1 MTKKVTISSDNISPK
16 QWSVLL
22 LELNIMK
29 ETWRP
34 FAKLEIQGNEF
45 KKVIKWG
52 TQGMMQKS
60 NHGGTIG
67 KIYDHVVSIIRW
79 NSGQETSGVYNTG
92 ECDGMSSICG
102 RSSPINFNIQRI
114 WPNRQSNRSRM
125 VS

>member
-1 MTKKVTISSDNISPK
+1 MTRKVTISSDNISPK

-52 TQGMMQKS
+52 TRR
-60 NHGGTIG
+60 
-67 KIYDHVVSIIRW
+67 YDAK
-79 NSGQETSGVYNTG
+79 E
-92 ECDGMSSICG
+92 
-102 RSSPINFNIQRI
+102 
-114 WPNRQSNRSRM
+114 
-125 VS
+125 

>member
-45 KKVIKWG
+45 KKVVKWG
-52 TQGMMQKS
+52 TRR
-60 NHGGTIG
+60 
-67 KIYDHVVSIIRW
+67 YDAK
-79 NSGQETSGVYNTG
+79 E
-92 ECDGMSSICG
+92 
-102 RSSPINFNIQRI
+102 
-114 WPNRQSNRSRM
+114 
-125 VS
+125 